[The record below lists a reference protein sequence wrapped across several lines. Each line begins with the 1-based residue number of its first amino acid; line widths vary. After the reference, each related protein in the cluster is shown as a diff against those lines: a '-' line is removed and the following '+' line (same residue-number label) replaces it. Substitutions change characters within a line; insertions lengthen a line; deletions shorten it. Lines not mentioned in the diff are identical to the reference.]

1 MKTAGE
7 ILKDKGNGMVCVDYD
22 TPMFEAL
29 KIMNENKIGAILV
42 KRENKIVGIWTERDL
57 MSNCLNCLKDDLDPG
72 KEVIGEHMNPNF
84 ITAKHSDNVYQLM
97 DKFLGKH
104 MRHLLVEKNGEYIGI
119 LSIGDVMRAT
129 MLEKDEELKRLNAI
143 VSWEYYENW
152 KWERTRIPPVIHN
165 EEGLRVDI

>member
-1 MKTAGE
+1 
-7 ILKDKGNGMVCVDYD
+7 
-22 TPMFEAL
+22 
-29 KIMNENKIGAILV
+29 
-42 KRENKIVGIWTERDL
+42 
-57 MSNCLNCLKDDLDPG
+57 
-72 KEVIGEHMNPNF
+72 
-84 ITAKHSDNVYQLM
+84 M

-104 MRHLLVEKNGEYIGI
+104 MRHLLIEKNGEYIGI